1 MSCRNDCC
9 KIAVRVQR
17 IYNGATLLTRGTFS
31 SEPSNFVPSA
41 YTPPL
46 TYISARG
53 NGEAVI
59 TSLSV
64 SSVDGSGRSR
74 VRLAFSYDV
83 SITYED
89 AAGVRGTA
97 AARINDEADILITL
111 PDDPYTLSASVEFAS
126 VIGTLPLPQAEM
138 TACRRLNV
146 RVLIP
151 CDVLI
156 CTAGC
161 APLPGAELTEDSV
174 CRELV

>member
-1 MSCRNDCC
+1 M
-9 KIAVRVQR
+9 
-17 IYNGATLLTRGTFS
+17 LTRGTFS